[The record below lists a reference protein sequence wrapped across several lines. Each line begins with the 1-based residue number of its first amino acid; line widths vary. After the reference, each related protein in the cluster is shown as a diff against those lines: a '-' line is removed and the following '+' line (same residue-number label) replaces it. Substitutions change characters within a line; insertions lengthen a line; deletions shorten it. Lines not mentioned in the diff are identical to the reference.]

1 MWPWYLSFISRVL
14 FLLHLFF
21 IMISLFSWS
30 NTAFIGWFPFPSMSS
45 FDFPISWK
53 SQVQSVFSYT
63 WVVEI
68 KRYSTGMFIKFSIF
82 NLNSAV
88 STAQESFHEPFPGQS
103 LILFSRVII
112 RDSHYALRASP
123 TWLQPYL
130 EIELFTLFDM
140 KLNSWCY
147 ETELNV
153 TYKLFSF
160 LSSICRSSIVPSLN
174 PRYLSS
180 FTLDLIL
187 HLDLASLVISVL
199 SGIFAF
205 TFVQSLNHCICAQ
218 KHGKLSHRNHAYH
231 PSLTDTFFLP
241 RHTIQRPLF
250 SQPNFSKV
258 TVAPFSNIT
267 LYNSI

>member
-68 KRYSTGMFIKFSIF
+68 KWYSTGMFIKFSIF

-112 RDSHYALRASP
+112 RDSHYALRALPNLTS
-123 TWLQPYL
+123 TISWNW
-130 EIELFTLFDM
+130 TLHVI
-140 KLNSWCY
+140 WH
-147 ETELNV
+147 ETELLMLWNWTQCYIQTFLIPFLYLQKQHCSFTKSKV
-153 TYKLFSF
+153 SF
-160 LSSICRSSIVPSLN
+160 LFYSWSDPPLGLGFTGHFCPV
-174 PRYLSS
+174 RYFCLYLCSVS
-180 FTLDLIL
+180 EPL
-187 HLDLASLVISVL
+187 HLCPE
-199 SGIFAF
+199 
-205 TFVQSLNHCICAQ
+205 TW
-218 KHGKLSHRNHAYH
+218 
-231 PSLTDTFFLP
+231 
-241 RHTIQRPLF
+241 
-250 SQPNFSKV
+250 
-258 TVAPFSNIT
+258 
-267 LYNSI
+267 